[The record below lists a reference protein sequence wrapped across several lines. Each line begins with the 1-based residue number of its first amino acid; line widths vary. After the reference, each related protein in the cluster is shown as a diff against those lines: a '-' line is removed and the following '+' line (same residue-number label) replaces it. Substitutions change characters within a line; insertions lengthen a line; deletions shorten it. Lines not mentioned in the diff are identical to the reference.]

1 MTVMLFISV
10 VITGLSSSDA
20 LHADNKDAAVTQH
33 AKTEIIPAIN
43 LVLLLLINTV
53 PLRI

>member
-1 MTVMLFISV
+1 MLFISV

-20 LHADNKDAAVTQH
+20 LHADNKDATVTQH
-33 AKTEIIPAIN
+33 AKTAIVPEIN